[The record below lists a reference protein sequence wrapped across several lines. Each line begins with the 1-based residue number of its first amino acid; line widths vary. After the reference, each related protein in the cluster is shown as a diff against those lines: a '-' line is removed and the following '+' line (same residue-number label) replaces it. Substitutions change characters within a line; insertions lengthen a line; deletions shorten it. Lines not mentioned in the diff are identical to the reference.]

1 MEATV
6 RNEPSARYFSDAAI
20 DFAVT
25 DSADEAVAE
34 VKSVNGLQLA
44 SHLSAVDHELAL
56 HEYGPTAAA
65 TALHALSTVPPVD
78 ETTVFP
84 AAATVLAV
92 HECKSNPVP
101 TSYVNCSPNI
111 GQAMWKS
118 DRPDCHADPPAPAPA
133 ADMQQRPGQ
142 ENADDDRC
150 TVVQPSERF
159 RPDVQR
165 FAPTLRDHA
174 DAGITESMAVD
185 AAVVDPIPNEQADF
199 SDPRIQR
206 STVTVKVVHERNS
219 NPADD
224 VTIAGGVKST
234 NVTVFAAD
242 PDPTVRN
249 AVRDSRHAAPCH
261 LQSGFDMLASTAP
274 SVRACFVTGLECPN
288 MPSGVLLDAR
298 FSVSLTV

>member
-1 MEATV
+1 M
-6 RNEPSARYFSDAAI
+6 I
-20 DFAVT
+20 
-25 DSADEAVAE
+25 
-34 VKSVNGLQLA
+34 
-44 SHLSAVDHELAL
+44 
-56 HEYGPTAAA
+56 EYGPTAAA

-111 GQAMWKS
+111 GQAMWKN
-118 DRPDCHADPPAPAPA
+118 DQPDCHAGPPAPAPA

-150 TVVQPSERF
+150 TVVQPSERFRPDVQRFAPTLREHADEGITESMAVDAAVIDPIPNAHADDDRYTVVQPSKRF

-249 AVRDSRHAAPCH
+249 AVRDSHNAAPCH
-261 LQSGFDMLASTAP
+261 LQSGFDMLATAP

>member
-1 MEATV
+1 V
-6 RNEPSARYFSDAAI
+6 I
-20 DFAVT
+20 
-25 DSADEAVAE
+25 
-34 VKSVNGLQLA
+34 
-44 SHLSAVDHELAL
+44 
-56 HEYGPTAAA
+56 
-65 TALHALSTVPPVD
+65 
-78 ETTVFP
+78 
-84 AAATVLAV
+84 
-92 HECKSNPVP
+92 
-101 TSYVNCSPNI
+101 CSPNI
-111 GQAMWKS
+111 GQEMWKS

-133 ADMQQRPGQ
+133 ADMQQRPVQ

-165 FAPTLRDHA
+165 FAPTLREHA

-234 NVTVFAAD
+234 NETVFAAD

-249 AVRDSRHAAPCH
+249 AVRDSRHAAPCN

-274 SVRACFVTGLECPN
+274 SVRACYASALEFLN
-288 MPSGVLLDAR
+288 IPSGEGGGLLCTIA
-298 FSVSLTV
+298 SA